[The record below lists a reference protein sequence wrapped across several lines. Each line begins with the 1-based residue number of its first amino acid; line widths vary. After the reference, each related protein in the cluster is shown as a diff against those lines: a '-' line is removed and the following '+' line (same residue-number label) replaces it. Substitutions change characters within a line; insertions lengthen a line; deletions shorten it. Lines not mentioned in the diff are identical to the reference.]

1 MRAARRGA
9 AMMAVLGLG
18 LGLVACRGGAD
29 DDDASSDS
37 VATEES
43 ASEATTA
50 EGTTGGTTAG
60 TTGGT
65 TGGTT
70 EGTAS
75 GEVPVNEAAAAV
87 ECPESEPGLSDTS
100 MKLGGTYPLSGPVA
114 AYASIPKGID
124 AWFQHLNETEGGI
137 TSADGNTREIE
148 WTFLDDQYSPP
159 KSLENVRLL
168 VEQENVWLV
177 LNPLGT
183 PSNTAIRDYMN
194 GAEVP
199 QLLVATGAS
208 KWGREIDQYP
218 WTIGYQPDYESEGI
232 AYAQYALAQ
241 NPDAKVGILYAN
253 DDFGKD
259 YLAGIKEG
267 MGDKVDQIVAE
278 VTYET
283 TDATIDSQVSQVQN
297 SGADVFML
305 IATPQFAIQGIK
317 RVAALGWEPLK
328 ILTSVSSSVGAVIQ
342 PAGPDVATGWVS
354 DTYIKDPTDPAFA
367 EDPAIIEYKEILAQY
382 YPDANP
388 DDTFYLYGM
397 SVAQTFQRLMESL
410 PNVCRA
416 SIMEA
421 VKNFEWPDPPLLIDG
436 IGIKTGPGDGFPIQ
450 QVVMMEWDGTQW
462 VKDDEII
469 DAASLGE

>member
-1 MRAARRGA
+1 
-9 AMMAVLGLG
+9 MMAVLGLG
-18 LGLVACRGGAD
+18 LGLVACRGGSD

-37 VATEES
+37 VATEEPAGS
-43 ASEATTA
+43 DTTPATEAGG
-50 EGTTGGTTAG
+50 EGTTPGTEATGDTTAG
-60 TTGGT
+60 TAGSATGD
-65 TGGTT
+65 
-70 EGTAS
+70 
-75 GEVPVNEAAAAV
+75 VPVNEAAAAV
-87 ECPESEPGLSDTS
+87 ECPDSEPGLTDTS
-100 MKLGGTYPLSGPVA
+100 IKLGGTYPLSGPVA
-114 AYASIPKGID
+114 AYASVPKGID
-124 AWFQHLNETEGGI
+124 AWFKHLNDTQGGI
-137 TSADGNTREIE
+137 TSADGVTREIE
-148 WTFLDDQYSPP
+148 WDFLDDQYSPP

-183 PSNTAIRDYMN
+183 PSNMAIRDYMN

-208 KWGREIDQYP
+208 AWGREIEDYP

-259 YLAGIKEG
+259 YLAGIREG
-267 MGDKVDQIVAE
+267 MGDKADQIVAE

-317 RVAALGWEPLK
+317 RVDALGWEPLK
-328 ILTSVSSSVGAVIQ
+328 ILTSVSASVGAVIQ
-342 PAGPDVATGWVS
+342 PAGPDIATGWVS
-354 DTYIKDPTDPAFA
+354 STYIKDSTDPEYAD
-367 EDPAIIEYKEILAQY
+367 DPAVLEYKEILAEY
-382 YPDANP
+382 YSDANP
-388 DDTFYLYGM
+388 DDGLYLYGM
-397 SVAQTFQRLMESL
+397 SVGQTFQRLMESL
-410 PNVCRA
+410 PSVCRE
-416 SIMEA
+416 SIMAA
-421 VKNFEWPDPPLLIDG
+421 VKNFEWADPPLLIPG
-436 IGIKTGPGDGFPIQ
+436 IGIKTGEGDGFPVQ
-450 QVVMMEWDGTQW
+450 QVVTMEWDGSSW
-462 VKDDEII
+462 VKSDEII